1 MRRTTHA
8 TGTTRSRGGAVA
20 SRVELTR
27 ALIAGRNAARANQP
41 ATVCPHPARTLAR
54 AAWIRGYAQV
64 RPIATA

>member
-1 MRRTTHA
+1 M
-8 TGTTRSRGGAVA
+8 A

-41 ATVCPHPARTLAR
+41 ATACPHPERTLAR

-64 RPIATA
+64 RPIAAA